1 MSSKLTYSEDAL
13 GHLDKLADFLVRN
26 AGDRTALSVIDELLE
41 NFSILEDMPYLGREH
56 PDPLLAD
63 RGYRV
68 YSAGRY
74 VGVYL
79 ITEEGV
85 WMAGVYHTK
94 TDWLT
99 INE

>member
-1 MSSKLTYSEDAL
+1 MSGKLKYSEDAL
-13 GHLDKLADFLVRN
+13 GHLDKLTDFLIRN
-26 AGDRTALSVIDELLE
+26 AGERTALSVIDELLDS
-41 NFSILEDMPYLGREH
+41 FSILEEMPFLGREH
-56 PDPLLAD
+56 PDLLLAS

-79 ITEEGV
+79 VTDGGV
-85 WMAGVYHTK
+85 LIIAVYHTK

-99 INE
+99 I